1 MRRLMICIV
10 LLAVG
15 STLILTGC
23 SSGKSE
29 KEGLDGLQD
38 VQKIDQ
44 TKNGEIIQT
53 VSDADEINSFS
64 KGLEVEQW
72 KPAGKQK
79 EDQDEV
85 STYIFYRT
93 DTVKFGEN
101 QAAGKDMK
109 EVARV
114 TLYKEEPYILLTY
127 AGVEMAFEVP
137 MEVYKRLNQ

>member
-29 KEGLDGLQD
+29 KGGLDGLQD
-38 VQKIDQ
+38 IQKIDR
-44 TKNGEIIQT
+44 TEGGEIIQT

-64 KGLEVEQW
+64 KALEVEKW
-72 KPAGKQK
+72 KLAGKQK
-79 EDQDEV
+79 DDLV
-85 STYIFYRT
+85 AGSTYLFYRM
-93 DTVKFGEN
+93 DTVKFGEK
-101 QAAGKDMK
+101 QADQTDMK

-114 TLYKEEPYILLTY
+114 TAYKEEPYVLLMY
-127 AGVEMAFEVP
+127 GGVEMVFEVP
-137 MEVYKRLNQ
+137 AEVQHRLNQ

>member
-1 MRRLMICIV
+1 MRRLMICVV

-15 STLILTGC
+15 STLILSGC

-44 TKNGEIIQT
+44 TENGEIIQT

-64 KGLEVEQW
+64 KGLEVEEW

-79 EDQDEV
+79 DHQDEG

-101 QAAGKDMK
+101 QAAEKDMK

-114 TLYKEEPYILLTY
+114 TPYAKEPFVLLTY
-127 AGVEMAFEVP
+127 AGIEMAFEVP
-137 MEVYKRLNQ
+137 MKVYKRLNQ

>member
-38 VQKIDQ
+38 VQKIEQ
-44 TKNGEIIQT
+44 TKNGEIIET

-72 KPAGKQK
+72 KPAGKSK
-79 EDQDEV
+79 EDQDAE

-93 DTVKFGEN
+93 DTVKFGEK
-101 QAAGKDMK
+101 QAAEKDMK
-109 EVARV
+109 EVVRV
-114 TLYKEEPYILLTY
+114 TLYKEEPYVRLTY

>member
-29 KEGLDGLQD
+29 KEGLDSLQN
-38 VQKIDQ
+38 VQKIDR
-44 TKNGEIIQT
+44 TEGGEIIQT

-64 KGLEVEQW
+64 KALEVGKW
-72 KPAGKQK
+72 KLTGKQK
-79 EDQDEV
+79 DDLV
-85 STYIFYRT
+85 AGSTYLFYRT
-93 DTVKFGEN
+93 DTVKFGEE
-101 QAAGKDMK
+101 QADQTDMK

-114 TLYKEEPYILLTY
+114 TAYKEEPYVLLMY
-127 AGVEMAFEVP
+127 GGVEMVFEVP
-137 MEVYKRLNQ
+137 AEVQHRLNQ

>member
-29 KEGLDGLQD
+29 KGALDGLQD
-38 VQKIDQ
+38 IQKIDQ
-44 TKNGEIIQT
+44 TENGEIIQT

-72 KPAGKQK
+72 KPAGEQK
-79 EDQDEV
+79 EDQGAGR
-85 STYIFYRT
+85 TYIFYRT
-93 DTVKFGEN
+93 DTVKFREK
-101 QAAGKDMK
+101 QAVEKDLK

-114 TLYKEEPYILLTY
+114 TLYKEKPYVRLTY